1 MSRAKRRPYQKGAV
15 MTDTTD
21 KWQPIETA
29 PKDGTMFLCWVSAVR
44 YGETGDGQQYQ
55 HDASQVDFGMWRIN
69 EDLNAGWFDPF
80 CGQIG
85 DAQDVTHWMPL
96 PAPPKD

>member
-1 MSRAKRRPYQKGAV
+1 

-21 KWQPIETA
+21 KWKPIETA

-44 YGETGDGQQYQ
+44 YGETDDGQQYQ
-55 HDASQVDFGMWRIN
+55 QDASQVDFCMWRTQT
-69 EDLNAGWFDPF
+69 DMNAGWFDPF